1 MRARRPVLYSVTQF
15 FGYLLGRVQAFS
27 PFTWPFIR
35 VSAYATSQVVTIDFK
50 RLTMILSMTGYAN
63 TGADFSGG
71 SLSVE
76 LRAVNH
82 RYLDIQM
89 RMPDELRGFEG
100 AMRETISAQIQ
111 RGKVECRINY
121 AARTVQNG
129 AQLNHE
135 LLLQLAAW
143 NRQVQTSIP
152 GSASLSVSDV
162 LRWNGIMVN
171 ANEDNDDLRDT
182 LFNLLREALR
192 EFSASR
198 AREGEKLKDFLLQRV
213 DKIEALRVA
222 VMPNVPAAV
231 KAYEQKLTARLRDA
245 MQNTDDERVRQEIV
259 LFASKIDVDEE
270 LSRLASHLTEMR
282 RILGTG
288 GAVGKRLDFLMQELN
303 REANT
308 LGSKS
313 VDAEV
318 SRNAMEMKIL
328 IEQMR
333 EQIQNLE

>member
-1 MRARRPVLYSVTQF
+1 
-15 FGYLLGRVQAFS
+15 
-27 PFTWPFIR
+27 
-35 VSAYATSQVVTIDFK
+35 
-50 RLTMILSMTGYAN
+50 MILSMTGYAN
-63 TGADFSGG
+63 TSADFVAG
-71 SLSVE
+71 SLSLE

-82 RYLDIQM
+82 RYLDIQL
-89 RMPDELRGFEG
+89 RMPEELRVFEG
-100 AMRETISAQIQ
+100 VLRELISATLQ

-121 AARTVQNG
+121 AARDVQG
-129 AQLNHE
+129 GTTLNHD
-135 LLLQLAAW
+135 LLLQLAHW
-143 NRQVQTSIP
+143 NKQVQAALPEAQT
-152 GSASLSVSDV
+152 LSVADV
-162 LRWNGIMVN
+162 LRWNGVLQTP
-171 ANEDNDDLRDT
+171 AASADELRAT
-182 LFNLLREALR
+182 LLALMQTALQ

-198 AREGEKLKDFLLQRV
+198 AREGEKLQAFLSVRLE
-213 DKIEALRVA
+213 KIETLRTE
-222 VMPNVPAAV
+222 VMPHVPAAIA
-231 KAYEQKLTARLRDA
+231 AYELKLTSRLRDA
-245 MQNTDDERVRQEIV
+245 LQGAEDERIRQEIT

-282 RILGTG
+282 RILKQG

-318 SRNAMEMKIL
+318 SRSAMEMKIL

>member
-1 MRARRPVLYSVTQF
+1 
-15 FGYLLGRVQAFS
+15 
-27 PFTWPFIR
+27 
-35 VSAYATSQVVTIDFK
+35 
-50 RLTMILSMTGYAN
+50 MILSMTGYAAASTEN
-63 TGADFSGG
+63 DSG
-71 SLSVE
+71 SLTLE

-82 RYLDIQM
+82 RYLDIQL
-89 RMPDELRGFEG
+89 RMQDELRGFE
-100 AMRETISAQIQ
+100 AVLREAITAQLQ

-121 AARTVQNG
+121 AARSAQNG
-129 AQLNHE
+129 AALNQD
-135 LLLQLAAW
+135 LLQQLAAW
-143 NRQVQTSIP
+143 NREVQATLP
-152 GSASLSVSDV
+152 DARSLSVADV
-162 LRWNGIMVN
+162 LRWNGVLETPS
-171 ANEDNDDLRDT
+171 ASADELRATLLDLLQT
-182 LFNLLREALR
+182 VLQ

-213 DKIEALRVA
+213 EKIEALRSG
-222 VMPNVPAAV
+222 VMPHVPAAIA
-231 KAYEQKLTARLRDA
+231 AYEQKLTTRLREA
-245 MQNTDDERVRQEIV
+245 MQTAPVNDPWDERIRQEIT

-282 RILGTG
+282 RILTQG

-318 SRNAMEMKIL
+318 SRSAMEMKIL

>member
-1 MRARRPVLYSVTQF
+1 MSR
-15 FGYLLGRVQAFS
+15 FS
-27 PFTWPFIR
+27 PAFYSKVF
-35 VSAYATSQVVTIDFK
+35 
-50 RLTMILSMTGYAN
+50 TMILSMTGYAIA
-63 TGADFSGG
+63 GAELDSG
-71 SLSVE
+71 SLTLE

-82 RYLDIQM
+82 RYLDIQL
-89 RMPDELRGFEG
+89 RMPDELRGFESIL
-100 AMRETISAQIQ
+100 REAISAQLQ

-121 AARTVQNG
+121 MARS
-129 AQLNHE
+129 AQCSTNLNSAM
-135 LLLQLAAW
+135 LRQLALW
-143 NRQVQTSIP
+143 NDKVRSEMP
-152 GSASLSVSDV
+152 DARSLSVAEV
-162 LRWNGIMVN
+162 LRWSGLLETPS
-171 ANEDNDDLRDT
+171 ALTDELRTALLDLMQEV
-182 LFNLLREALR
+182 LK

-198 AREGEKLKDFLLQRV
+198 TREGEKIKDFLLQRLE
-213 DKIEALRVA
+213 KIEVLRNGVI
-222 VMPNVPAAV
+222 PHVPAAIA
-231 KAYEQKLTARLRDA
+231 AYEQKLITRLHEA
-245 MQNTDDERVRQEIV
+245 MVNADDERIRQEIT

-282 RILGTG
+282 RILSHG

-318 SRNAMEMKIL
+318 SRCAMEMKIL

>member
-1 MRARRPVLYSVTQF
+1 
-15 FGYLLGRVQAFS
+15 
-27 PFTWPFIR
+27 
-35 VSAYATSQVVTIDFK
+35 
-50 RLTMILSMTGYAN
+50 MILSMTGYA
-63 TGADFSGG
+63 AASAELDSG
-71 SLSVE
+71 SLTLE

-82 RYLDIQM
+82 RYLDIQL

-100 AMRETISAQIQ
+100 ALREAIAAQLQ

-121 AARTVQNG
+121 AARSAQSG
-129 AQLNHE
+129 ATLNHE
-135 LLLQLAAW
+135 LLRQLAAW
-143 NRQVQTSIP
+143 SREVQDALPDARPLNVI
-152 GSASLSVSDV
+152 DV
-162 LRWNGIMVN
+162 LLWNGALETPV
-171 ANEDNDDLRDT
+171 ASADELRAA
-182 LFNLLREALR
+182 LFGLLQQVLE

-198 AREGEKLKDFLLQRV
+198 AREGEKLKEFLAQRV
-213 DKIEALRVA
+213 EKIEVLRNG
-222 VMPNVPAAV
+222 VMPHVPAAIA
-231 KAYEQKLTARLRDA
+231 AYEQKLITRLREA
-245 MQNTDDERVRQEIV
+245 MQNAEDERIRQEIT

-270 LSRLASHLTEMR
+270 LSRLASHLVEMR
-282 RILGTG
+282 RILAQG

-318 SRNAMEMKIL
+318 SRSAMEMKIL

>member
-1 MRARRPVLYSVTQF
+1 
-15 FGYLLGRVQAFS
+15 
-27 PFTWPFIR
+27 
-35 VSAYATSQVVTIDFK
+35 
-50 RLTMILSMTGYAN
+50 MILSMTGYA
-63 TGADFSGG
+63 TAGAEFDSG
-71 SLSVE
+71 SLTLE

-82 RYLDIQM
+82 RYLDIQL
-89 RMPDELRGFEG
+89 RMADELRGFEG
-100 AMRETISAQIQ
+100 VLREAITAQLQ

-121 AARTVQNG
+121 AARSAQSGATVNRD
-129 AQLNHE
+129 
-135 LLLQLAAW
+135 LLQQLAAW
-143 NRQVQTSIP
+143 NKDVQAALP
-152 GSASLSVSDV
+152 DALGLSVADV
-162 LRWNGIMVN
+162 LRWNGVLETPT
-171 ANEDNDDLRDT
+171 ASADELRATLLDLLQT
-182 LFNLLREALR
+182 VLQ

-213 DKIEALRVA
+213 DKIEALRNA
-222 VMPNVPAAV
+222 VMPHVPAAIA
-231 KAYEQKLTARLRDA
+231 AYEQKLITRLRDA
-245 MQNTDDERVRQEIV
+245 MQNALIQDTWDDRVRQEIT

-270 LSRLASHLTEMR
+270 LSRLASHLAEMR
-282 RILGTG
+282 RILSHG

-318 SRNAMEMKIL
+318 SRSAMEMKIL